1 MKNLIQL
8 HHSLVHHPCYD
19 ELKNIDNLKL
29 FMQTH
34 VFAVWDFMSLL
45 KSLQRKLT
53 CIEIPWRP
61 SPYPEKLTRLINE
74 IVLGEESDIDWNGE
88 AKSHFNM
95 YLEAMK
101 EVGADDSLLQNWLK
115 TYDASSLP
123 PEIWNFIS
131 YHLNL
136 AQNGK
141 IEEVAGA
148 FFWGREKLLPDVF
161 TSIVNV
167 IKNSS
172 LDCPAL
178 VYYFQRHIELDGDH
192 HGPMSLECLE
202 ILCDQDQAM
211 RDRAIAAACKSLK
224 LRHQL
229 WDGLL
234 ARMSKDSLLALNP

>member
-1 MKNLIQL
+1 MKNIIEY
-8 HHSLVHHPCYD
+8 HHSLVHHPCYEHLD
-19 ELKNIDNLKL
+19 RLENLQL

-34 VFAVWDFMSLL
+34 IFAVWDFMSLL

-53 CIEIPWRP
+53 CVEIPWQP
-61 SPYPEKLTRLINE
+61 TQYPEKLTRLINE
-74 IVLGEESDIDWNGE
+74 IVLGEESDLDWKGE

-95 YLEAMK
+95 YLEAMR

-115 TYDASSLP
+115 TYDASELP
-123 PEIWNFIS
+123 HEIWNFIS
-131 YHLNL
+131 YHLEL
-136 AQNGK
+136 AQHGK

-161 TSIVNV
+161 TSIVSV
-167 IKNSS
+167 LKNSS
-172 LDCPAL
+172 LHCPAL

-202 ILCDQDQAM
+202 ILCGDNLEMRQRAM
-211 RDRAIAAACKSLK
+211 AAASKSLR

-234 ARMSKDSLLALNP
+234 VRMSKDSLLALNP

>member
-1 MKNLIQL
+1 MKNLFDQ
-8 HHSLVHHPCYD
+8 HNALVQHPCYGQLT
-19 ELKNIDNLKL
+19 ELENLKL

-53 CIEIPWRP
+53 CIDLPWRP
-61 SPYPEKLTRLINE
+61 TPYPEKIARLINE
-74 IVLGEESDIDWNGE
+74 IVLGEESDLDWNGE

-95 YLEAMK
+95 YLDAMK
-101 EVGADDSLLQNWLK
+101 EVGADDSLLQNWLSNN
-115 TYDASSLP
+115 DASQLP
-123 PEIWNFIS
+123 LEVWNFVS
-131 YHLNL
+131 YHLDL

-141 IEEVAGA
+141 VEEVAGA

-167 IKNSS
+167 IENSS
-172 LDCPAL
+172 LNCPAL

-202 ILCDQDQAM
+202 ILCGNNIEMRERAM
-211 RDRAIAAACKSLK
+211 AAASKSLR
-224 LRHQL
+224 LRYLL

>member
-1 MKNLIQL
+1 MKNIAEY
-8 HHSLVHHPCYD
+8 HDSLVRHPCYGQLNRI
-19 ELKNIDNLKL
+19 ENLQL

-53 CIEIPWRP
+53 CVEVPWRP
-61 SPYPEKLTRLINE
+61 TQYPEKLTRLINE
-74 IVLGEESDIDWNGE
+74 IVLGEESDLDWKGE

-101 EVGADDSLLQNWLK
+101 EVGADDSLLKNWLES
-115 TYDASSLP
+115 YDASELP

-131 YHLNL
+131 YHLDL
-136 AQNGK
+136 AQHGK

-172 LDCPAL
+172 LNCPAL
-178 VYYFQRHIELDGDH
+178 IYYFQRHIELDGDH

-202 ILCDQDQAM
+202 ILCGNDLEMRERAM
-211 RDRAIAAACKSLK
+211 VAACKSLR
-224 LRHQL
+224 LRHEL